1 MDLSSNPAICEANA
15 SREDGD
21 QGKPI
26 GLDAGEEHPDE
37 KPDGGAPIPG
47 LGQGRN
53 EGNVRGDVQRL
64 RQGVFAGAGEEEA
77 GGVASDGD
85 GAGDGEGETEAA
97 AAAAAGGAEGGR
109 RWRSAATVGGGGDGW
124 RREGGGDGGHGLAG
138 GGGGWRINSTV

>member
-53 EGNVRGDVQRL
+53 ERNVRGDVQRL

-85 GAGDGEGETEAA
+85 GAGGGEGETE